1 MGFLLFIISIL
12 LTMLT
17 VPIGMVYTVF
27 KFIFKNKFVLLFKLS
42 NGYFYKF
49 ALAIDQMGNVA
60 MQDLFNDIFITKKG
74 YKFGY
79 EDETISSVLGKNE
92 RLHTLSGFGKIL
104 VRILNFIDPNHAL
117 NSIEENN
124 KS

>member
-12 LTMLT
+12 LTVLT
-17 VPIGMVYTVF
+17 VPLGMIYTVF
-27 KFIFKNKFVLLFKLS
+27 KFIFKNKFVLLFKIS

-60 MQDLFNDIFITKKG
+60 MQDLFNDIFIKRSG
-74 YKFGY
+74 YQFGN

-92 RLHTLSGFGKIL
+92 RLQSLSGLGKLI
-104 VRILNFIDPNHAL
+104 VRFLNFIDPNHAL
-117 NSIEENN
+117 NSIEE
-124 KS
+124 KP